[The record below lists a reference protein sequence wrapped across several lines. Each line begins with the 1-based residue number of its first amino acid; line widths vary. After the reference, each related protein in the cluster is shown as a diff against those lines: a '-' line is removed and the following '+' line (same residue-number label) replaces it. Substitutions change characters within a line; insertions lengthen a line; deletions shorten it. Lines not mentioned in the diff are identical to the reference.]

1 MIRRRAGGLVSI
13 DYGAIAAE
21 RLDEGTGL
29 APASGVAHALD
40 DLLGEIAAL
49 TLNLRHLARSDAISV
64 DARFEAVTR
73 LDDRLRDCIPQLEE
87 AGATFEASK
96 LSVIRRTL
104 ACGRDAFGALLDAY
118 QGCIHSYED
127 QVNDPARRGYLNDC
141 RFALVRA
148 GADRIIWERCCGGP
162 VHGQLWRWLGAAFF
176 HAVSRDGSRMALRFG
191 SPGSA
196 VACVESEY
204 LRAVAAHSAALDVL
218 DPRYIAPIDRLLAF
232 ALPMLQFQATPI
244 AGSTYHV
251 DPRSSVAPRRMV
263 RIPDSITG
271 LWFFS
276 PRAALDALQKIA
288 REVQDGNVP
297 AGLALTEPDDTSLNA
312 ALAHLLRH
320 WSDTPPVRRH
330 RRHLLGGMLSAV
342 RGIDELKRLFS
353 GQVVMQQ
360 AEWSL
365 RDVSRGGLGAYAP
378 THSDPSVRVGELV
391 GVSPHDGRSWQL
403 AVVRRTWGELGHYP
417 LVGLETLSQ
426 NPSLADVDD
435 GRTRACVLLC
445 DPLLRGEAV
454 RIAAPA
460 NLLSP
465 GVPLFV
471 TSNGSIQKL
480 KPLESSMTGD
490 GFELRVY
497 QVL

>member
-1 MIRRRAGGLVSI
+1 MSV
-13 DYGAIAAE
+13 DDEAIATE
-21 RLDEGTGL
+21 RLDQSTGGV
-29 APASGVAHALD
+29 PAFGAAHALD
-40 DLLGEIAAL
+40 DLMREITAL
-49 TLNLRHLARSDAISV
+49 TLNLRHLARSDAIPV

-73 LDDRLRDCIPQLEE
+73 LDDRVRDCIPQLLE
-87 AGATFEASK
+87 AVATFAASK
-96 LSVIRRTL
+96 LSVTRRAL
-104 ACGRDAFGALLDAY
+104 AFGRDAFGALLDAY
-118 QGCIHSYED
+118 QGCIYSYED
-127 QVNDPARRGYLNDC
+127 QVNDPARRGYLKDC
-141 RFALVRA
+141 RIRLVRA

-162 VHGQLWRWLGAAFF
+162 VHEQLWRWLGAAFC
-176 HAVSRDGSRMALRFG
+176 HTASLGGSRMALRFG
-191 SPGSA
+191 SPGYS
-196 VACVESEY
+196 VASVESEY

-218 DPRYIAPIDRLLAF
+218 NPRHLGLVDRLLAF
-232 ALPMLQFQATPI
+232 ALPMLQFQSTLI
-244 AGSTYHV
+244 AGATYHV

-263 RIPDSITG
+263 RVPDSITG

-276 PRAALDALQKIA
+276 PRVALDALQEVA

-297 AGLALTEPDDTSLNA
+297 AGLALGKPGEPSLNA
-312 ALAHLLRH
+312 ALAHLRCH
-320 WSDTPPVRRH
+320 WSDTPPVRRY

-342 RGIDELKRLFS
+342 RGIDDLKRLFS
-353 GQVVMQQ
+353 GQVVMPQ

-378 THSDPSVRVGELV
+378 THADASVRVGELV
-391 GVSPHDGRSWQL
+391 GVRPHDGRSWQL
-403 AVVRRTWGELGHYP
+403 AVVRRTWVEAGHYP

-426 NPSLADVDD
+426 NPSLANVDD

-454 RIAAPA
+454 RIATPP
-460 NLLSP
+460 NVLSP